1 MSNRHSFNHLWNDG
15 IWWELHV
22 VSASILESKSS
33 YKTAE
38 KHCSNNTPHNN
49 QEAIKRC
56 QTAGN
61 HGRHLVARARDVFL
75 VVNPIDLDV
84 IVFHLPRAPDDSNY
98 W

>member
-1 MSNRHSFNHLWNDG
+1 MSHRHSFNHLWNDG

-56 QTAGN
+56 QT
-61 HGRHLVARARDVFL
+61 HDVFL
-75 VVNPIDLDV
+75 VVYPIDLDV
-84 IVFHLPRAPDDSNY
+84 IVFNLTGAQDDTNY